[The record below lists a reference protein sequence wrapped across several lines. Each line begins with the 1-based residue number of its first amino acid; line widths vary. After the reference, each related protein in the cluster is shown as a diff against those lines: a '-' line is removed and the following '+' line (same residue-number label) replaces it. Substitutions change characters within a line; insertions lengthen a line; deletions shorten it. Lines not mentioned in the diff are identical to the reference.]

1 MLPVQKGYVDFSSHH
16 HIFCLDSFQL
26 QKIIG
31 FSYLNTITRWWQL
44 KYFRNFHPETA
55 GEDSWYFHF
64 DLRTF
69 FVAGWWKNPPNPK
82 RFVADCCGGWKSQGR
97 RSGREGGGQ
106 SQRESQGEGES
117 QRWKVPIFFLVSP
130 KDHGD
135 SWGFLGIFEEGTSI
149 VILEMIL
156 YGDHSYDWWAVM
168 TQGVPGQLCTP
179 NSVPMVCIGIL
190 GDYDS

>member
-1 MLPVQKGYVDFSSHH
+1 MVATQIFSEFSPRNCGGRFMIFPLWLA
-16 HIFCLDSFQL
+16 HIFRC
-26 QKIIG
+26 
-31 FSYLNTITRWWQL
+31 W
-44 KYFRNFHPETA
+44 
-55 GEDSWYFHF
+55 
-64 DLRTF
+64 
-69 FVAGWWKNPPNPK
+69 VVKNPPNPK